1 MERIR
6 YEVHSCSSYCGDYPP
21 THILVDDPSDS
32 KSRWL
37 SDGNQ
42 LPQYLVLK
50 LEVPAIVH
58 SITFGKHE
66 RPHPCNLKKVQV
78 FGGMDVA
85 HVSLLSECTLENT
98 SVPETINLTHRCKA
112 GLLASQYI
120 KIVPVQSWG
129 LGLNYSVWY
138 VELKGLTDVP
148 VVQKAISDL
157 EDYKEKEALL
167 LCMKHLR
174 QYGYTEPFASLKDR
188 AGVVWEDPMLTH
200 LYKAIVEDGDWKGA
214 EQAMEQA
221 AEAGHFEEYLCE
233 QPVRV
238 QWAPIEVATA
248 SAGDQGGCW
257 PGMRGGHQMCVDP
270 NKKVLYMFGGWD
282 GDQDLG
288 DLWRFDVESG
298 TWECVCSDTSLVGG
312 PCPRSCHK
320 MALDLE
326 EGTMYVLGRYIDHV
340 RALPL
345 PGDFFSYS
353 IDLNS
358 WTLISSDTFMDG
370 GPRLIYDHQM
380 CYDGGTRCLYVFG
393 GKVLTSTPASETSL
407 GTYSGLY
414 VFHTV
419 SKQWTCLKPDY
430 SGGPYPHL
438 LVPRM
443 AHNAIF
449 HPGTHQLIILGG
461 ERDKIFVSDMM
472 AYNVLTDETEVL
484 ADGHDKQIPSTGFTL
499 RATLDHASNIIYL
512 YTGLCESTSEEAR
525 QPSNAL
531 WSYDMGSAR
540 WTCMY
545 RSNQGLWH
553 RRQPPTPCPRYAHQ
567 LVYDE
572 KSHTHYMFGG
582 NPALEKSNKIR
593 LDDFWTLKL
602 VRPSVADVLR
612 RSRHLLRR
620 QRFQE
625 MASID
630 PMEALSFLKTTLA
643 STVDHRDPDES
654 DQFRQL
660 ASTLFNTA
668 GNASLGNSIWRRER
682 MEVYNEL
689 NLYFPS
695 HMTQPR
701 SSLVDLISIS

>member
-21 THILVDDPSDS
+21 THILVDEPSDS
-32 KSRWL
+32 KSRWCL
-37 SDGNQ
+37 TATSC
-42 LPQYLVLK
+42 
-50 LEVPAIVH
+50 H
-58 SITFGKHE
+58 S
-66 RPHPCNLKKVQV
+66 
-78 FGGMDVA
+78 
-85 HVSLLSECTLENT
+85 TLENT

-200 LYKAIVEDGDWKGA
+200 IYKAIVEDGDWKGA

-221 AEAGHFEEYLCE
+221 AEE
-233 QPVRV
+233 
-238 QWAPIEVATA
+238 
-248 SAGDQGGCW
+248 
-257 PGMRGGHQMCVDP
+257 
-270 NKKVLYMFGGWD
+270 VLYMFGGWD

-288 DLWRFDVESG
+288 DLWRFDVERG

-326 EGTMYVLGRYIDHV
+326 EGTMYVLGRYIDH
-340 RALPL
+340 
-345 PGDFFSYS
+345 GDFFSYS
-353 IDLNS
+353 IDLNL

-620 QRFQE
+620 QRFGE

-654 DQFRQL
+654 DQ
-660 ASTLFNTA
+660 
-668 GNASLGNSIWRRER
+668 
-682 MEVYNEL
+682 VYNEL
-689 NLYFPS
+689 TLYFPS